1 MTMSTKSTLERAA
14 TGAATRERPYVVRLE
29 PRPGVPAS
37 GKPPVRIFLGTQDE
51 QWRAERIFFYSIER
65 ARDPARVYEIHVM
78 KGLAGYVC
86 KGWRTGFTNY
96 RFAIP
101 DYAGRTG
108 KAIYND
114 VDQIYAADPAL
125 LFDLDLGG
133 HGYLA
138 VSASDTS
145 VMLLDCARMAEWW
158 NLDTATHGSKD
169 QLLGRVKAEPGLWGP
184 LDPGWNARDMEFVEA
199 RSMLLHYTA
208 MHTQPWHPFPKDYA
222 YRRHPLGEVWYRLE
236 RAADTE
242 AYQVF
247 TRDRPSPP
255 FREVVER
262 LAAGDDAPALPSACE
277 KLTAA
282 LDVQS
287 VMRFDLRA
295 LGHRQG
301 DPAESPLPLGE
312 RDRVGGLAR
321 EREAIPCGAADSS
334 APAGARPLTLSLS
347 PKGRGDSVGS
357 PCVGVDAVIA
367 DGLLHRLPSEDVPW
381 VLGEMFGRA
390 GRLVYVA
397 VDCWEAGESLCV
409 REPDWWRAQVA
420 AAAERHPAVAW
431 RLDAMTRGG
440 RGQPTTVAYQSNLA
454 GNMATPRVW
463 VLAGPRAGD
472 RSQLLA
478 LADSLGWPYEVKE
491 LAYNRLHNLPNW
503 LMGTSLISLD
513 RARSSALTA
522 PWPDLII
529 DGGKRSVPIVRWIR
543 AQNGAQTRWV
553 HVGRPWAPMT
563 SFDLVV
569 AAPQY
574 RLPPRPNVVSLA
586 APLHRI
592 TAERLAEAAAAW
604 KERLPHLPR
613 PWIALLVGGHSPPY
627 VLDTAAARRLGEAA
641 SAAAREVGGSLLVTT
656 SGRTRAETA
665 DALFEALSGNCHRH
679 RWQAGAADNPYL
691 AYLALADSFIV
702 TGDSASMLAE
712 ACATGK
718 PVAMFEVPRRPTFV
732 GRLLAAIERLATG
745 HGSRKN
751 YRGMP
756 KQQDWLARSFDRL
769 VERGLFMPLRDLREC
784 HRELLARGLVQ
795 RLGDTA
801 PQGRR
806 EPINDMQRV
815 AARVRQ
821 LMTGDRRV
829 E

>member
-1 MTMSTKSTLERAA
+1 MTMSTTVPPERAA
-14 TGAATRERPYVVRLE
+14 AAAAMRERPYVVTLE
-29 PRPGVPAS
+29 ARSGMPAS
-37 GKPPVRIFLGTQDE
+37 GKPPVRIFLGSQDE
-51 QWRAERIFFYSIER
+51 QWRAERVFFYAIER
-65 ARDPARVYEIHVM
+65 VRDPARVYEVHVM
-78 KGLAGYVC
+78 KGLAGYHR

-101 DYAGRTG
+101 DDAGRAG

-114 VDQIYAADPAL
+114 VDQIYTADPAM
-125 LFDLDLGG
+125 LFDLELGE

-158 NLDTATHGSKD
+158 NLGTATRGTKGE
-169 QLLGRVKAEPGLWGP
+169 LLGRVKAQRGLWGP
-184 LDPGWNARDMEFVEA
+184 LDAGWNARDMEFVEG

-236 RAADTE
+236 RAADD
-242 AYQVF
+242 AGYQVF
-247 TRDRPSPP
+247 TRERPSPQYQETIAQYQRSP
-255 FREVVER
+255 
-262 LAAGDDAPALPSACE
+262 GDDAGQTALPPAAA
-277 KLTAA
+277 KLAAA

-287 VMRFDLRA
+287 VLRFDMPTLTEE
-295 LGHRQG
+295 
-301 DPAESPLPLGE
+301 AES
-312 RDRVGGLAR
+312 
-321 EREAIPCGAADSS
+321 S
-334 APAGARPLTLSLS
+334 AHSF
-347 PKGRGDSVGS
+347 
-357 PCVGVDAVIA
+357 DAVIA
-367 DGLLHRLPSEDVPW
+367 AGLLERLPAEDVPW
-381 VLGEMFGRA
+381 LLAEMFGQA
-390 GRLVYVA
+390 GKLVYVA
-397 VDCWEAGESLCV
+397 VDCHGGDAHLCV
-409 REPDWWRAQVA
+409 RDPGWWRAQIA
-420 AAAERHPAVAW
+420 AAAARHPTVAW
-431 RLDAMTRGG
+431 RLDAIDRRSPGLTRG

-454 GNMATPRVW
+454 GDKAATPPRIW

-503 LMGTSLISLD
+503 LMGTSPVSLD
-513 RARSSALTA
+513 RARSSALNP

-543 AQNGAQTRWV
+543 AQGGGRARWV
-553 HVGRPWAPMT
+553 HVGRPWAPMA
-563 SFDLVV
+563 SYDLVV

-574 RLPPRPNVVSLA
+574 RLPPRPNVISLA

-592 TAERLAEAAAAW
+592 TAERLADAAAAW
-604 KERLPHLPR
+604 KERLRHLPR

-627 VLDTAAARRLGEAA
+627 MLDAAAARRLGEAA
-641 SAAAREVGGSLLVTT
+641 SAAARQSGGSLLVTT
-656 SGRTRAETA
+656 SARTSAEA
-665 DALFEALSGNCHRH
+665 AEALFEALSGSCYRH
-679 RWQAGAADNPYL
+679 RWQAGAKDNPYL
-691 AYLALADSFIV
+691 AYLALADGFIV

-718 PVAMFEVPRRPTFV
+718 PVAMFEVPRRPTLV
-732 GRLLAAIERLATG
+732 ARLLAAIERLATG

-756 KQQDWLARSFDRL
+756 KQQDWLARTFDRL
-769 VERGLFMPLRDLREC
+769 VERGLFMPMRDLREC
-784 HRELLARGLVQ
+784 HRELLARGLVH
-795 RLGDTA
+795 RLGEVA
-801 PQGRR
+801 PVDRR
-806 EPINDMQRV
+806 EPIEDIQRV
-815 AARVRQ
+815 RARVRN

>member
-1 MTMSTKSTLERAA
+1 MAMTTRSTPQRAA
-14 TGAATRERPYVVRLE
+14 EAAARERPYVVTLE
-29 PRPGVPAS
+29 ARPGTPAS
-37 GKPPVRIFLGTQDE
+37 GRPPVRIFLGSQDE

-65 ARDPARVYEIHVM
+65 VRDPARVYEIHVM
-78 KGLAGYVC
+78 KNLAGYLR

-101 DYAGRTG
+101 DYAGRAG

-114 VDQIYAADPAL
+114 VDQIYTADPGL
-125 LFDLDLGG
+125 LFDLELGG

-145 VMLLDCARMAEWW
+145 VMLLDCARMAAWW
-158 NLDTATHGSKD
+158 NLEAATRGTKE
-169 QLLGRVKAEPGLWGP
+169 QLLGKVNGQRGLWGP
-184 LDPGWNARDMEFVEA
+184 LDPGWNARDMEFVEG
-199 RSMLLHYTA
+199 RSLLLHYTA
-208 MHTQPWHPFPKDYA
+208 MHTQPWHPFPRDYA
-222 YRRHPLGEVWYRLE
+222 YRHHPLGEVWYRLE
-236 RAADTE
+236 RAADAE
-242 AYQVF
+242 GYQVF
-247 TRDRPSPP
+247 TRERPSPQYEDVIAQYRP
-255 FREVVER
+255 SPGDEAGQSELPPAAAK
-262 LAAGDDAPALPSACE
+262 LA
-277 KLTAA
+277 KA

-287 VMRFDLRA
+287 VLRFDMRA
-295 LGHRQG
+295 LSRSASIVASSRCHPRESGGPGQPLSRSPWT
-301 DPAESPLPLGE
+301 PAFAGVTTENDLGE
-312 RDRVGGLAR
+312 Q
-321 EREAIPCGAADSS
+321 SF
-334 APAGARPLTLSLS
+334 
-347 PKGRGDSVGS
+347 
-357 PCVGVDAVIA
+357 DAVIA
-367 DGLLHRLPSEDVPW
+367 ADLLQRLPGEDVPW
-381 VLGEMFGRA
+381 VLEEMFGRA
-390 GRLVYVA
+390 GKLVYVA
-397 VDCWEAGESLCV
+397 VDCQEAPSSLCV
-409 REPDWWRAQVA
+409 REPGWWRAQVA
-420 AAAERHPAVAW
+420 AAAARHPGVVW
-431 RLDAMTRGG
+431 RLDAVDRRSPGLTRG

-454 GNMATPRVW
+454 GNAAATPPRIW
-463 VLAGPRAGD
+463 VLVGPRAGD

-503 LMGTSLISLD
+503 LMGASLAAID
-513 RARSSALTA
+513 RTRSSALSA

-543 AQNGAQTRWV
+543 AQSGAQARWV

-574 RLPPRPNVVSLA
+574 RLPPRPNVLSLA

-592 TAERLAEAAAAW
+592 TPERLAEAAATW
-604 KERLPHLPR
+604 KGCLPHLPR
-613 PWIALLVGGHSPPY
+613 PWIALLVGGHSAPY
-627 VLDTAAARRLGEAA
+627 VLDAVTARRLGEAA

-656 SGRTRAETA
+656 SGRTRPETA
-665 DALFEALSGNCHRH
+665 DALFEVLGGDCHRH
-679 RWQAGAADNPYL
+679 RWQTGATDNPYL

-718 PVAMFEVPRRPTFV
+718 PVAMFEVPRRPTLV

-745 HGSRKN
+745 HGARKN

-784 HRELLARGLVQ
+784 HRELLARGLVH
-795 RLGDTA
+795 RLGDTT

-806 EPINDMQRV
+806 EPIDDMHRV

>member
-1 MTMSTKSTLERAA
+1 MAMTTKSTPRRAA
-14 TGAATRERPYVVRLE
+14 EGAATRERPYVVMLDV
-29 PRPGVPAS
+29 RPGVPAS

-51 QWRAERIFFYSIER
+51 QGRAERIFFYSIER
-65 ARDPARVYEIHVM
+65 VRDPARVYEIHVM
-78 KGLAGYVC
+78 KSLAGYVR

-101 DYAGRTG
+101 DYAERTG

-114 VDQIYAADPAL
+114 VDQIYTADPAL
-125 LFDLDLGG
+125 LFDLELGE

-158 NLDTATHGSKD
+158 NLATATRGTKD
-169 QLLGRVKAEPGLWGP
+169 QLLGKVKAQRGLWGP
-184 LDPGWNARDMEFVEA
+184 LDPGWNARDMEFVEG

-222 YRRHPLGEVWYRLE
+222 YRHHPLGDVWYRLE
-236 RAADTE
+236 RAADAE
-242 AYQVF
+242 GYQVF
-247 TRDRPSPP
+247 TRQRPSPQYRELIAR
-255 FREVVER
+255 FRR
-262 LAAGDDAPALPSACE
+262 SPGDDAGQTELPPAAA
-277 KLTAA
+277 KLAVA

-287 VMRFDLRA
+287 VLRLDLA
-295 LGHRQG
+295 
-301 DPAESPLPLGE
+301 
-312 RDRVGGLAR
+312 
-321 EREAIPCGAADSS
+321 
-334 APAGARPLTLSLS
+334 TLSGNAQVVAHS
-347 PKGRGDSVGS
+347 QCHPRESGGPGRATEQLLWIPAFAGVTTENVTSAGEPSLAGDWPAQSF
-357 PCVGVDAVIA
+357 DAVIA
-367 DGLLHRLPSEDVPW
+367 ANLLQRLPADDVPW
-381 VLGEMFGRA
+381 LLAELFGQA
-390 GRLVYVA
+390 GKLVYVA
-397 VDCWEAGESLCV
+397 VDCHGGDPHLCV
-409 REPDWWRAQVA
+409 RDPGWWRAQIA
-420 AAAERHPAVAW
+420 AAAARHPNVVW
-431 RLDAMTRGG
+431 RLDAIDRNR
-440 RGQPTTVAYQSNLA
+440 RGQATTVAYQSNLA
-454 GNMATPRVW
+454 GARAATPRIW

-478 LADSLGWPYEVKE
+478 LADSLSWPYEVKD

-503 LMGTSLISLD
+503 LMGTSLVSLD
-513 RARSSALTA
+513 RARSSALTP

-529 DGGKRSVPIVRWIR
+529 DGGKRSVPIARWIK
-543 AQNGAQTRWV
+543 AQSGAQTRWV
-553 HVGRPWAPMT
+553 HVGRPWAPMAG
-563 SFDLVV
+563 FDLLV

-574 RLPPRPNVVSLA
+574 RLPPRPNVMSLA

-592 TAERLAEAAAAW
+592 TAERLADAAAAW
-604 KERLPHLPR
+604 KERLQHLPR
-613 PWIALLVGGHSPPY
+613 PWHALLVGGHSSPY
-627 VLDTAAARRLGEAA
+627 VLDAAAARRLGEAA
-641 SAAAREVGGSLLVTT
+641 SAAARQSGGSLLVTT
-656 SGRTRAETA
+656 SARTRPEAA
-665 DALFEALSGNCHRH
+665 AVLFEALSGSCYRH
-679 RWQAGAADNPYL
+679 RWQAGATDNPYP

-718 PVAMFEVPRRPTFV
+718 PVAMFEVPRRPTFI

-784 HRELLARGLVQ
+784 HRELLARGLVH

-806 EPINDMQRV
+806 EPIDDMERV
-815 AARVRQ
+815 GARVRN
-821 LMTGDRRV
+821 LMIGDRRV

>member
-1 MTMSTKSTLERAA
+1 MAMTTKLTPQRAVA
-14 TGAATRERPYVVRLE
+14 GAATRGRPAVVTLE
-29 PRPGVPAS
+29 ARPGMPAS
-37 GKPPVRIFLGTQDE
+37 GRPPVRIFLGTQDE
-51 QWRAERIFFYSIER
+51 QWRAERVFFYAIER
-65 ARDPARVYEIHVM
+65 VRDPARVYEVHVM
-78 KGLAGYVC
+78 KGLAGYHR

-114 VDQIYAADPAL
+114 VDQVYTADPAL

-158 NLDTATHGSKD
+158 NLDTATRGTKD
-169 QLLGRVKAEPGLWGP
+169 QLLGRVKAQAGLWGA
-184 LDPGWNARDMEFVEA
+184 LDPGWNARDMEFVEG

-208 MHTQPWHPFPKDYA
+208 MHTQPWQPFPRDYA
-222 YRRHPLGEVWYRLE
+222 YRHHPLGEVWHRLE
-236 RAADTE
+236 RAADAE
-242 AYQVF
+242 GYQVF
-247 TRDRPSPP
+247 TRERPSPQY
-255 FREVVER
+255 RETIAQYR
-262 LAAGDDAPALPSACE
+262 RSPGDDAGPTALPPAAA
-277 KLTAA
+277 KLAAA

-287 VMRFDLRA
+287 VLRLDLPM
-295 LGHRQG
+295 LGR
-301 DPAESPLPLGE
+301 DTPLGTPSQYHSRE
-312 RDRVGGLAR
+312 SGNPGQPPDRSPWTPAFAGVTTDDG
-321 EREAIPCGAADSS
+321 DSS
-334 APAGARPLTLSLS
+334 AHSF
-347 PKGRGDSVGS
+347 
-357 PCVGVDAVIA
+357 DAVIA
-367 DGLLHRLPSEDVPW
+367 AGLLERLPAEDVPW
-381 VLGEMFGRA
+381 LLAEMFGQA
-390 GRLVYVA
+390 GKLVYVA
-397 VDCWEAGESLCV
+397 VDCEGGEGHLCV
-409 REPDWWRAQVA
+409 REPGWWRAQIA
-420 AAAERHPAVAW
+420 AAAARHPTEAW
-431 RLDAMTRGG
+431 RLDAIDRNR

-454 GNMATPRVW
+454 GDKAATPPRIW
-463 VLAGPRAGD
+463 VLVGPRAGD

-478 LADSLGWPYEVKE
+478 IADSLGWSYEVKE
-491 LAYNRLHNLPNW
+491 LTYNRLHHLPNW
-503 LMGTSLISLD
+503 LMGTSLVSLD
-513 RARSSALTA
+513 RARSSAPAA

-529 DGGKRSVPIVRWIR
+529 DGGKRSVPIARWIR
-543 AQNGAQTRWV
+543 AQSGGRARWV
-553 HVGRPWAPMT
+553 HVGRPWAPIE

-574 RLPPRPNVVSLA
+574 RLPPRPNVMSLA

-592 TAERLAEAAAAW
+592 TAERLADAAAAW
-604 KERLPHLPR
+604 KERLQHLPR

-627 VLDTAAARRLGEAA
+627 MLDAAAARRLGAAA
-641 SAAAREVGGSLLVTT
+641 SVEARAAGGSLLVTT
-656 SGRTRAETA
+656 SARTRPEAA
-665 DALFEALSGNCHRH
+665 AALFEASSGSCYRH

-691 AYLALADSFIV
+691 AYLALADGFIV

-718 PVAMFEVPRRPTFV
+718 PVAMFEVPRRPTLA

-769 VERGLFMPLRDLREC
+769 AERGLFMPLRDLREC
-784 HRELLARGLVQ
+784 HRELLARGLVH
-795 RLGDTA
+795 RLGEVA
-801 PQGRR
+801 PVDRR
-806 EPINDMQRV
+806 EPIDDMQRV